1 MLFIRYFRPSGNFFC
16 NVFVDS
22 KIKLMQALHTLA
34 KACGVEAP
42 PKEEEIMGKVQL
54 VAAVLAAGVTSFAY
68 TANAADTL
76 NLICSADV
84 VICEMMTNR
93 FEKETAI
100 DVNMVRLSSGE
111 TYAKIRAE
119 ARNPKTDIWWA
130 GTGDPHLQAA
140 NEDLTMEYKSPMLDE
155 LQDWAKKQAESSGYR
170 TVGVYAGALGWGYN
184 TEIFDKKGLKVPTCW
199 ADLTDAAYQGEVQIA
214 NPNSSGTAY
223 TALATLVQLM
233 GEDKAFDYLK
243 QLNANVSQ
251 YTKSGSAPVK
261 AAARGETAIGIVF
274 LHDAVAQAVEGFPV
288 KSVAPCEGTGYEIG
302 SMSIIK
308 GAKNLDSAKKWYDWA
323 LSADVQSSMKD
334 AKSFQLPSNK
344 NAEVPKE
351 APKFEDIKLIDY
363 DFKTYGDPDKRKAL
377 LERWDTEIGANA
389 N

>member
-1 MLFIRYFRPSGNFFC
+1 MGL
-16 NVFVDS
+16 V
-22 KIKLMQALHTLA
+22 KL
-34 KACGVEAP
+34 
-42 PKEEEIMGKVQL
+42 
-54 VAAVLAAGVTSFAY
+54 AAAALAAGATFFAFS
-68 TANAADTL
+68 ARADGNL

-84 VICEMMTNR
+84 VICEQMEGA
-93 FEKETAI
+93 FEKKTGI
-100 DVNMVRLSSGE
+100 SVNMVRLSSGE

-140 NEDLTMEYKSPMLDE
+140 SEGLTLEYKSPMLGE
-155 LQDWAKKQAESSGYR
+155 LHEWAVKQAESAGYR

-184 TEIFDKKGLKVPTCW
+184 TEIFKQKNLKEPKCW
-199 ADLTDAAYQGEVQIA
+199 ADLLDPSFKGEVQIA

-223 TALATLVQLM
+223 TALATLVQIM
-233 GEDKAFDYLK
+233 GEAEAFYYLK
-243 QLNANVSQ
+243 KLNANVSQ

-274 LHDAVAQAVEGFPV
+274 MHDAVAQTVEGFPV

-308 GAKNLDSAKKWYDWA
+308 GTKNLDNAKKWYDWA
-323 LSADVQSSMKD
+323 LSADVQSSMKE

-344 NAEVPKE
+344 TAKVPEE

-363 DFKTYGDPDKRKAL
+363 DFKTYGDPAKRKEL
-377 LERWDTEIGANA
+377 LERWDREIGAAA

>member
-1 MLFIRYFRPSGNFFC
+1 MRLALMASAALAGLMMNASA
-16 NVFVDS
+16 S
-22 KIKLMQALHTLA
+22 K
-34 KACGVEAP
+34 
-42 PKEEEIMGKVQL
+42 
-54 VAAVLAAGVTSFAY
+54 AAE
-68 TANAADTL
+68 DL

-84 VICEMMTNR
+84 VICEMMQQM
-93 FEKETAI
+93 FEKDTGI
-100 DVNMVRLSSGE
+100 KVSMVRLSSGE

-140 NEDLTMEYKSPMLDE
+140 SEGLTQEYKSPHLDE

-184 TEIFDKKGLKVPTCW
+184 TDLFKQKNYKEPKCW
-199 ADLTDAAYQGEVQIA
+199 ADLLDPALKGEIQMA

-223 TALATLVQLM
+223 TALASLVQIM

-261 AAARGETAIGIVF
+261 AAARGETGLGIVF
-274 LHDAVAQAVEGFPV
+274 MHDAVAQTVEGFPI
-288 KSVAPCEGTGYEIG
+288 KSIAPCEGTGYEIG
-302 SMSIIK
+302 SMSIVK
-308 GAKNLDSAKKWYDWA
+308 GARNLESAKKWYDWA
-323 LSADVQSSMKD
+323 LTAEVQSHMKE
-334 AKSFQLPSNK
+334 AKSFQLPSNTK
-344 NAEVPKE
+344 AEVPKE
-351 APKFEDIKLIDY
+351 SPKFEDIKLIDY
-363 DFKTYGDPDKRKAL
+363 DFKTYGDPTERKKL
-377 LERWDTEIGANA
+377 LERWDKEIGANA